1 MEDARIEIRDLT
13 RYIEKDFMEPIITDF
28 EDRIT
33 STGDSDNDKPF
44 GNEPISINDF
54 RSLDEKVVD
63 YLNNNQFDPF
73 VLAIKNFDLV
83 EPFFNEFKNKVI
95 ELDINNEYSHKFK
108 KDKDLV
114 VFARKTLGISKN
126 AIEEFIRKMK
136 QEKGYT
142 DEQAD
147 YVNTLLLF
155 ISENGSFE
163 KQDILREELNFN
175 NLFNSVEIKELLD
188 EVSKRI

>member
-1 MEDARIEIRDLT
+1 MLIPGELDIPSAKAFDRICYTFSNSKFDKAEEHKKVAKVLFKLVTKGLLESKLHIDEVKKHEEILRRVVSDDFINNSTIKEMEDARIEIRDLT

-83 EPFFNEFKNKVI
+83 EPFFNEFKNK
-95 ELDINNEYSHKFK
+95 F
-108 KDKDLV
+108 
-114 VFARKTLGISKN
+114 
-126 AIEEFIRKMK
+126 M
-136 QEKGYT
+136 
-142 DEQAD
+142 
-147 YVNTLLLF
+147 
-155 ISENGSFE
+155 
-163 KQDILREELNFN
+163 
-175 NLFNSVEIKELLD
+175 
-188 EVSKRI
+188 